1 MVRMVRSYGWDGV
14 VVAWTGHKGQ
24 HQDQPCSLYQ
34 NVPWLHPVLRLC
46 RHQQDMGVGG
56 WHGNSTLGMASWGW
70 Y

>member
-24 HQDQPCSLYQ
+24 HQDQLCSLYQ